1 MRVAPLSRVFRRH
14 ASSLPTA
21 AALDEEG
28 LKIGAALAWISQ
40 QGNLDDFPGN
50 RNERLALMT
59 TAIRRGLVA
68 WDRGRD
74 RYKLTQLGKMQTACY
89 SPNVKWT
96 KAPAQDSPVVKS
108 ELALRLLDRFERRP
122 YTMIAAFF
130 VIGAAVGAAAAWA
143 PSSAPRDTHSAPS
156 ANQQTSGGSAA
167 HAVSNPL
174 STSSSRVTVPQEQPT
189 VADRP
194 APPAPAA
201 ATSASR
207 DEAVGAASE
216 PIGPRRSQEADPPLQ
231 PPALQQERAPTA
243 TISGSVAATRATDH
257 FDHAP
262 GADRAE
268 RATSAAKLP
277 DSQAIPEPNAVPQ
290 TPSKPASHHRG
301 RDAKARAGA
310 ERGPFWS
317 QEVDG
322 GRPKTGSRARRWPDF
337 ADESTERGARRS
349 HSYRAFAPENN
360 GDDPMGIVGWL
371 FH

>member
-1 MRVAPLSRVFRRH
+1 
-14 ASSLPTA
+14 
-21 AALDEEG
+21 
-28 LKIGAALAWISQ
+28 
-40 QGNLDDFPGN
+40 
-50 RNERLALMT
+50 MT

-74 RYKLTQLGKMQTACY
+74 GYKLTQLGKMQTACY

-96 KAPAQDSPVVKS
+96 KAPAQDPPVVKS
-108 ELALRLLDRFERRP
+108 ELAVRLLDRFERRP

-143 PSSAPRDTHSAPS
+143 PSSAPRDTRFAPS
-156 ANQQTSGGSAA
+156 ANQQTSGDSAA
-167 HAVSNPL
+167 PAVSNPL
-174 STSSSRVTVPQEQPT
+174 SVSGSRVTAPQEQPT
-189 VADRP
+189 AAERA
-194 APPAPAA
+194 APLAA
-201 ATSASR
+201 AAAASASR
-207 DEAVGAASE
+207 EAVGAGNASE
-216 PIGPRRSQEADPPLQ
+216 PIGPWRPQEPDPPRQ
-231 PPALQQERAPTA
+231 APAPQQERPPAA

-257 FDHAP
+257 FDHASEV
-262 GADRAE
+262 DRAE
-268 RATSAAKLP
+268 RAASAAKLP
-277 DSQAIPEPNAVPQ
+277 DSQAIPEPNAVPE

-317 QEVDG
+317 QEADG
-322 GRPKTGSRARRWPDF
+322 GRSKTGSRARRWPDF